1 MENKDKH
8 GLAINILKFQYFNFE
23 FFNCQEIVLYET
35 LMVLGGKSFTKRDE
49 FFHSTKTLADKTG
62 IKRHSVDRILIK
74 FKKMGIIDY
83 QIKGMPKVKHIR
95 ILWKNILEMLPKIY
109 QFDKVEEYFGGSTQ
123 PLIDFYQL
131 LAENNEKIAEN
142 TEEKNSIKNSTEEYK
157 KELKKEI
164 IDNALAEEEEIAVN
178 INKLKDFINNVE
190 YYGHGKEYNESDLIG
205 ALRVYDIENI
215 MDMISYNAENN
226 PFFDLKKL
234 LRMTKKNKITAME
247 NFIVEKKQQIEILC
261 DRFQSTLTGRIRYFN
276 ERNDRWKNQYSI
288 KFDTQHKIKIW
299 QVFKLF
305 EKEEVFNAFTAF
317 CDDII
322 NQQIEIKKEILNYF
336 LKQENNEYPIIEKY
350 RLKYLNSYFNFD

>member
-142 TEEKNSIKNSTEEYK
+142 TEEKNSTEEYK